1 MARDYIIPARFNPA
15 SLKAQD
21 MDLADSES
29 GFSLLEVLAVLIIIG
44 LMSAA
49 VVLSMRGPDTGEDF
63 AGDFVLRVNQFAKE
77 SIYTGQVNALSISED
92 GLHLMSYVNR
102 DWITRHEVPFEGK
115 VDARLLI
122 EDETVD
128 IPEAPAP
135 LILFEPTGEVTDFE
149 LTVDSFG
156 LPLSLFRS
164 DDGSIQLGVPS
175 DG

>member
-77 SIYTGQVNALSISED
+77 SIYTGQVNAL
-92 GLHLMSYVNR
+92 
-102 DWITRHEVPFEGK
+102 RHEVPFEGK